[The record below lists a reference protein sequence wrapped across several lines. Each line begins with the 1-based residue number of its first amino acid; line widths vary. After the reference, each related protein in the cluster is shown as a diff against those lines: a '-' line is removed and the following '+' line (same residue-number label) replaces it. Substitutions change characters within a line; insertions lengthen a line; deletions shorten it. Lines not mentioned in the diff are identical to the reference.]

1 MVTRVATVAFEGI
14 ATRAVDVQVL
24 VSSGIVGGGLHA
36 KPGEVSLAHRGV
48 LFLDEF
54 AELDSLRQP
63 LESGEVAI
71 SRANH
76 RTVYPA
82 RFQLVAAMNPCRCG
96 HANEPGYACKRQPN
110 ERCMAQYQ
118 SRLSGPLLDRIDI
131 RVELA
136 AMTAADLVLPPPAEG
151 SAEVAQRVA
160 AARERQAKRYEAH
173 GVAGDLTNAACPP
186 ALLAEVAKL
195 DFRGAHLAARRGRGA
210 AADGARLSPR
220 HQARPN
226 PHRSRGRRGDR
237 PYHLAEALSHRIVA
251 DRVGEAA

>member
-36 KPGEVSLAHRGV
+36 KPGEVSLAQRGV

-151 SAEVAQRVA
+151 SAEVAARVA
-160 AARERQAKRYEAH
+160 KARAVQTK
-173 GVAGDLTNAACPP
+173 
-186 ALLAEVAKL
+186 
-195 DFRGAHLAARRGRGA
+195 RGA
-210 AADGARLSPR
+210 ALGSGARTNAELEGKALEAAAMPDEAGRTLLAQAAAATKLS
-220 HQARPN
+220 ARGYT
-226 PHRSRGRRGDR
+226 RVLRVARTIADLSGSETVGRI
-237 PYHLAEALSHRIVA
+237 HVAEALSYRRRAPVN
-251 DRVGEAA
+251 